1 MGRQHSSSTRALD
14 RSEQLRVQASASL
27 RQNRRAFC
35 SWAPGS
41 WVLAVSFVA
50 ASFTA
55 SAVPIGLGPSPGVS
69 LDKLVCLP
77 WFSSAACFFRRSK
90 RRSPFVLRDFLPFHF
105 VRSPPLTCYLL

>member
-1 MGRQHSSSTRALD
+1 MGRQHSSATRALD

-55 SAVPIGLGPSPGVS
+55 SAGPIRLGPSPGVS
-69 LDKLVCLP
+69 LPKLVFLP
-77 WFSSAACFFRRSK
+77 WSSSAACFFRPK
-90 RRSPFVLRDFLPFHF
+90 QTAFLLCFIGLF
-105 VRSPPLTCYLL
+105 AFSLPPVP